1 MCSPRSSLTKARG
14 VAWVSA
20 GAPRMAGGDTSAS
33 RDALAR
39 AVAAAKAAARPRVA
53 SVFAKSSDPRYAP
66 RPEANYGERW
76 EAREA
81 LATVAGAGPAAA
93 RLGLEHPEH
102 DTCEGA
108 AHDETRTRD
117 ATTAGRPDDP
127 RVAPSGTTP
136 TWVETVDGDSGVYYF
151 NPETRETSWDAPT
164 DARLLKHRTH
174 TRSNASPKH
183 ETRASSEN
191 FARENVKATPS
202 ENTSHGNER
211 WWYLDDAGA
220 WRGPYSTER
229 LRFWRD
235 SLPALLQVVD
245 RDPNDPCVDRE
256 SARSAFDE
264 VRATTLARVLGDDA
278 TMRRA
283 AALGIAAHPR
293 ATAAQVERAVAAL
306 VSSRD
311 INHDDDVS
319 DPHPHDPHD
328 PHDPHGDF
336 PSRPYL
342 LTENA
347 AVRHAM
353 ASLPSAH
360 ADAILRGGF
369 DPTEAARAVANAAF
383 RAGTEPAQSA
393 TLNRVTGRLSVRS
406 NSATELGD
414 RGGAEQHTGTS
425 PRNHAR
431 KGSRAKAGPRPGPA
445 EVAAFKERK
454 RRKRDAWLDT

>member
-1 MCSPRSSLTKARG
+1 M
-14 VAWVSA
+14 
-20 GAPRMAGGDTSAS
+20 PRMAGGDASAS

-102 DTCEGA
+102 DTCERA
-108 AHDETRTRD
+108 AHGETRTGD
-117 ATTAGRPDDP
+117 ATTAGRLDDP
-127 RVAPSGTTP
+127 RVASSGTTP
-136 TWVETVDGDSGVYYF
+136 TWVETVDGDSGVPYYF

-164 DARLLKHRTH
+164 DARLLKHRTPP
-174 TRSNASPKH
+174 RFEDAPSKDRAASPD
-183 ETRASSEN
+183 ETRASSG
-191 FARENVKATPS
+191 ARENVATPS
-202 ENTSHGNER
+202 ENTSENKR

-220 WRGPYSTER
+220 WRGPYSAER
-229 LRFWRD
+229 LRSWRGA
-235 SLPALLQVVD
+235 LPALLPVVD

-256 SARSAFDE
+256 SARSAA
-264 VRATTLARVLGDDA
+264 RATTLARVLGDDG
-278 TMRRA
+278 TMRVA

-306 VSSRD
+306 VAARVSSRD
-311 INHDDDVS
+311 INRDDDVS
-319 DPHPHDPHD
+319 DPHDPHD
-328 PHDPHGDF
+328 PRGVF
-336 PSRPYL
+336 PSRRYL

-347 AVRHAM
+347 AVRRAM
-353 ASLPSAH
+353 ASIPSAH

-369 DPTEAARAVANAAF
+369 DPTEAARAVANTVF

-393 TLNRVTGRLSVRS
+393 TLNRVVGRLSARP
-406 NSATELGD
+406 NSTTARDGD
-414 RGGAEQHTGTS
+414 GADRRAGTS
-425 PRNHAR
+425 PRDAR
-431 KGSRAKAGPRPGPA
+431 MKGSRTKAGPRPGPA

>member
-1 MCSPRSSLTKARG
+1 
-14 VAWVSA
+14 
-20 GAPRMAGGDTSAS
+20 MAGGDTSAS

-108 AHDETRTRD
+108 AHGETQTRD

-136 TWVETVDGDSGVYYF
+136 TWVETVDGDSGVPYYF

-164 DARLLKHRTH
+164 DARLLKHRTR
-174 TRSNASPKH
+174 RSSASPD
-183 ETRASSEN
+183 ETRASSG
-191 FARENVKATPS
+191 ARTNAATPS
-202 ENTSHGNER
+202 ENTSGKGNKR

-229 LRFWRD
+229 LRFWRHA
-235 SLPALLQVVD
+235 LPALLQVVD
-245 RDPNDPCVDRE
+245 RDPNDPNDPNDPCVDRE
-256 SARSAFDE
+256 NARSA
-264 VRATTLARVLGDDA
+264 VRKRATTLAQVLGDDA

-306 VSSRD
+306 VSSRNV
-311 INHDDDVS
+311 INRDDDVS
-319 DPHPHDPHD
+319 DPHPHDQHDPHD
-328 PHDPHGDF
+328 PHDPHA
-336 PSRPYL
+336 
-342 LTENA
+342 ENA
-347 AVRHAM
+347 AVRHDM
-353 ASLPSAH
+353 ASLPSAR
-360 ADAILRGGF
+360 ADAITRGGF
-369 DPTEAARAVANAAF
+369 ELFPTEAARAAAY
-383 RAGTEPAQSA
+383 ATPARSA

-406 NSATELGD
+406 NSATACD
-414 RGGAEQHTGTS
+414 RGGADQHTGTS
-425 PRNHAR
+425 PRDAR
-431 KGSRAKAGPRPGPA
+431 KGSRAKARRPRPGPA

-454 RRKRDAWLDT
+454 RRKRDAWLDA

>member
-1 MCSPRSSLTKARG
+1 
-14 VAWVSA
+14 
-20 GAPRMAGGDTSAS
+20 MAGGDTSAS

-108 AHDETRTRD
+108 AHGETRTRD

-136 TWVETVDGDSGVYYF
+136 TWVETVDGDSGVPYYF

-164 DARLLKHRTH
+164 DARLLKHRTR
-174 TRSNASPKH
+174 RSSASPD
-183 ETRASSEN
+183 ETRASSG
-191 FARENVKATPS
+191 ARTNAATPS
-202 ENTSHGNER
+202 ENTSGKGNKR

-229 LRFWRD
+229 LRFWRHA
-235 SLPALLQVVD
+235 LPALLQVVD
-245 RDPNDPCVDRE
+245 RDPNDPNDPNDPCVDRE
-256 SARSAFDE
+256 NARSA
-264 VRATTLARVLGDDA
+264 VRKRATTLAQVLGDDA

-306 VSSRD
+306 VSSRNV
-311 INHDDDVS
+311 INRDDDVS
-319 DPHPHDPHD
+319 DPHPHDQHDPHD
-328 PHDPHGDF
+328 PHDPHA
-336 PSRPYL
+336 
-342 LTENA
+342 ENA
-347 AVRHAM
+347 AVRHDM
-353 ASLPSAH
+353 ASLPSAR
-360 ADAILRGGF
+360 ADAITRGGF
-369 DPTEAARAVANAAF
+369 DPTEAACAVAYA
-383 RAGTEPAQSA
+383 TPARTA

-406 NSATELGD
+406 NSATACD
-414 RGGAEQHTGTS
+414 RGGADQHTGTS
-425 PRNHAR
+425 PRDAR
-431 KGSRAKAGPRPGPA
+431 KGSRANFARRPRPGPA

-454 RRKRDAWLDT
+454 RRKRDAWLDA

>member
-1 MCSPRSSLTKARG
+1 
-14 VAWVSA
+14 
-20 GAPRMAGGDTSAS
+20 MAGGDTSAS

-108 AHDETRTRD
+108 AHGETRTRD

-136 TWVETVDGDSGVYYF
+136 TWVETVDGDSGVPYYF

-164 DARLLKHRTH
+164 DARLLKHRTR
-174 TRSNASPKH
+174 RSSASPD
-183 ETRASSEN
+183 ETRASSG
-191 FARENVKATPS
+191 ARTNAATPS
-202 ENTSHGNER
+202 ENTSGKGNKR

-229 LRFWRD
+229 LRFWRHA
-235 SLPALLQVVD
+235 LPALLQVVD
-245 RDPNDPCVDRE
+245 RDPNDPNDPNDPCVDRE
-256 SARSAFDE
+256 NARSA
-264 VRATTLARVLGDDA
+264 VRKRATTLAQVLGDDA

-306 VSSRD
+306 VSSRNV
-311 INHDDDVS
+311 INRDDDVS
-319 DPHPHDPHD
+319 DPD
-328 PHDPHGDF
+328 PHDPHGEEIF

-347 AVRHAM
+347 AAY
-353 ASLPSAH
+353 ATP
-360 ADAILRGGF
+360 
-369 DPTEAARAVANAAF
+369 AR
-383 RAGTEPAQSA
+383 TA

-406 NSATELGD
+406 NSATACD
-414 RGGAEQHTGTS
+414 RGGADQHTGTS
-425 PRNHAR
+425 PRDAR
-431 KGSRAKAGPRPGPA
+431 KGSRAKARRPRPGPA

-454 RRKRDAWLDT
+454 RRKRDAWLDA

>member
-1 MCSPRSSLTKARG
+1 
-14 VAWVSA
+14 
-20 GAPRMAGGDTSAS
+20 MAGGDTSAS

-108 AHDETRTRD
+108 AHGETRTRD

-136 TWVETVDGDSGVYYF
+136 TWVETVDGDSGVPYYF
-151 NPETRETSWDAPT
+151 NAETRETSWDAPT
-164 DARLLKHRTH
+164 DARLLKHRTPH
-174 TRSNASPKH
+174 SKEDTHSKDRAASPDQ
-183 ETRASSEN
+183 TRASSG
-191 FARENVKATPS
+191 AREGVATPLEKNTS
-202 ENTSHGNER
+202 ENKR

-229 LRFWRD
+229 LRFWRGA
-235 SLPALLQVVD
+235 LPALLQVVD
-245 RDPNDPCVDRE
+245 RDPNDPNDPCVDRE
-256 SARSAFDE
+256 SARSA
-264 VRATTLARVLGDDA
+264 VRATTLAQVLGDDA

-293 ATAAQVERAVAAL
+293 ATAAQVEHAVAAL
-306 VSSRD
+306 VSSRNV
-311 INHDDDVS
+311 INRDDDVS
-319 DPHPHDPHD
+319 DPHPHDQHDPHD
-328 PHDPHGDF
+328 PHDPHA
-336 PSRPYL
+336 
-342 LTENA
+342 ENA

-353 ASLPSAH
+353 ASLPSAR
-360 ADAILRGGF
+360 ADAIPRGGF
-369 DPTEAARAVANAAF
+369 DPTEAARAAAY
-383 RAGTEPAQSA
+383 ATPARSA

-406 NSATELGD
+406 NSVTACD
-414 RGGAEQHTGTS
+414 RGGADQHTGTS
-425 PRNHAR
+425 PRDAR
-431 KGSRAKAGPRPGPA
+431 KGSRAKGRRPRPGPA

-454 RRKRDAWLDT
+454 RRKRDAWLDA

>member
-1 MCSPRSSLTKARG
+1 
-14 VAWVSA
+14 
-20 GAPRMAGGDTSAS
+20 MAGGDTSAS

-108 AHDETRTRD
+108 AHGETRTRD

-136 TWVETVDGDSGVYYF
+136 TWVETVDGDSGVPYYF

-164 DARLLKHRTH
+164 DARLLKHRTDS
-174 TRSNASPKH
+174 RSNASPSY
-183 ETRASSEN
+183 ETRASSG
-191 FARENVKATPS
+191 APRENVKATPS

-229 LRFWRD
+229 LRFWRE

-245 RDPNDPCVDRE
+245 RDPNDPCVDRVFE
-256 SARSAFDE
+256 T
-264 VRATTLARVLGDDA
+264 ATTLARVLGDDA

-311 INHDDDVS
+311 INRDDDVS

-328 PHDPHGDF
+328 PHDPHIRDF

-369 DPTEAARAVANAAF
+369 DPTEAARAVANATF
-383 RAGTEPAQSA
+383 RAGTEPARSA

-414 RGGAEQHTGTS
+414 RGDRGGADQHTGTS
-425 PRNHAR
+425 PIDAR
-431 KGSRAKAGPRPGPA
+431 KGSRAKAGPRPAGPA

>member
-1 MCSPRSSLTKARG
+1 
-14 VAWVSA
+14 
-20 GAPRMAGGDTSAS
+20 MAGGDTSAS

-108 AHDETRTRD
+108 AHGETRTRD

-136 TWVETVDGDSGVYYF
+136 TWVETVDGDSGVPYYF

-164 DARLLKHRTH
+164 DARLLKHRTR
-174 TRSNASPKH
+174 RSSASPD
-183 ETRASSEN
+183 ETRASSG
-191 FARENVKATPS
+191 ARTNAATPS
-202 ENTSHGNER
+202 ENTSGKGNKR

-229 LRFWRD
+229 LRFWRHA
-235 SLPALLQVVD
+235 LPALLPVVD

-256 SARSAFDE
+256 NARSA
-264 VRATTLARVLGDDA
+264 VRKRATTLAQVLGDDA

-306 VSSRD
+306 VSSRNV
-311 INHDDDVS
+311 INRDDDVS
-319 DPHPHDPHD
+319 DPHDPHD
-328 PHDPHGDF
+328 PRGVF
-336 PSRPYL
+336 PSRRYL

-347 AVRHAM
+347 AVRRAM
-353 ASLPSAH
+353 ASIPSAH

-369 DPTEAARAVANAAF
+369 DPTEAARAVANTVF

-393 TLNRVTGRLSVRS
+393 TLNRVVGRLSARP
-406 NSATELGD
+406 NSTTARDGD
-414 RGGAEQHTGTS
+414 GADRRAGTS
-425 PRNHAR
+425 PRDAR
-431 KGSRAKAGPRPGPA
+431 MKGSRTKAGPRPGPA

>member
-1 MCSPRSSLTKARG
+1 
-14 VAWVSA
+14 
-20 GAPRMAGGDTSAS
+20 MAGGDTSAS

-108 AHDETRTRD
+108 AHGETRTRD

-136 TWVETVDGDSGVYYF
+136 TWVETVDGDSGVPYYF
-151 NPETRETSWDAPT
+151 TSWDAPT
-164 DARLLKHRTH
+164 DARLLKH
-174 TRSNASPKH
+174 

-191 FARENVKATPS
+191 VARENVATPS
-202 ENTSHGNER
+202 ENTEGGNER

-235 SLPALLQVVD
+235 SLPALLPVVD

-256 SARSAFDE
+256 SARSA

-311 INHDDDVS
+311 INRDDDVS

-328 PHDPHGDF
+328 PHDPHIRDF

-414 RGGAEQHTGTS
+414 RGGAEQHTAGTS
-425 PRNHAR
+425 PRNLAR